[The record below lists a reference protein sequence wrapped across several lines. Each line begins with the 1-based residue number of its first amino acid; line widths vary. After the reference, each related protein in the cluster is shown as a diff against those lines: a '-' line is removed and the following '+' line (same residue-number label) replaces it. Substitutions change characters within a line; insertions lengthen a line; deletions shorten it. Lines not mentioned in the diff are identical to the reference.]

1 MTQAAPHFLSARSI
15 HYVCT
20 HTRLAGAFTGACRL
34 GSFSASCR
42 LFPAVSALLI
52 KAKKASPFGSN
63 SWFLVNV
70 TLHSTVTSQNVAF
83 RGAELRRVFAFAGE
97 IAGKLCRATLHR
109 GPDLLC
115 RIPVLRCVFWDLRR
129 RLLRGNA
136 RHWERAVPVDP
147 ASEVHG
153 SRNRQE
159 TSNRAYE
166 QCIILES
173 QQ

>member
-1 MTQAAPHFLSARSI
+1 MQFF
-15 HYVCT
+15 V
-20 HTRLAGAFTGACRL
+20 
-34 GSFSASCR
+34 
-42 LFPAVSALLI
+42 
-52 KAKKASPFGSN
+52 K
-63 SWFLVNV
+63 V
-70 TLHSTVTSQNVAF
+70 TLHSTVTSHNVAF
-83 RGAELRRVFAFAGE
+83 AGAKPRRVFAFAGK
-97 IAGKLCRATLHR
+97 IARKVCCATLLYR

-115 RIPVLRCVFWDLRR
+115 RIPVLRCVLWDLRR
-129 RLLRGNA
+129 RLLRSNA
-136 RHWERAVPVDP
+136 RYWEGAVPVDP